1 MGKAANTG
9 NEDDGAAG
17 RMNNPYRKPIPG
29 SSSTTTNI
37 HGATVDVPTT
47 EDDTKAAEPIER
59 CSRNKNEEEHNINE
73 EEEDDDELEET
84 QTVLKAAAS
93 YAGMM
98 IQKNYNNSNRKNPQP
113 LPSPSSS
120 AAIAKELPDASLR
133 AEEDESSVEQVLVKA
148 SEDMMEAKAGNE
160 NEEENECVAGE
171 DAKAGNE
178 NDSGFVPEQQNSSK
192 NLNPS
197 QSRKASL
204 SESQSRTS
212 SATSQTAAFSDV
224 PGAYRVASSSTRSSS
239 IEIEANE
246 SSDFSNT
253 TETNENSGIT
263 TAETADVDVDAD
275 VEATA
280 GGGGAATEN
289 HPVSTAYLV
298 QDKLAEVVEIKP
310 FYQRKEGRRTIALV
324 TFLLVA
330 MAVLLGVFLTLAR
343 RRKQDAELDE
353 QQLDEQLVPSMS
365 PSQAPTFDPR
375 PTLQVVQDRGV
386 VKCGIEDV
394 DEGGDE
400 KFGKY
405 QMDFCRGL
413 AAVLFGD
420 PARFSPVS
428 VGDDRYEKLLR
439 REVDVLFAG
448 DTFTL
453 EKAIKEPTTGSA
465 LAFGHPFYTAAVVYA
480 GPDTYVQCA
489 SNQKRSD
496 ECQDLSICAV
506 DTPDLVLL
514 LPQYFPASFIIFEPF
529 PIMEEYLKDGT
540 CNVIVSDTYRLSSS
554 SLQQYIDNGTF
565 VISDYHISRNLLSS
579 VVRVGDFEW
588 YDIVDAA
595 RLSRFRATQ
604 MGIHQNISAC
614 NENAKQPSSIET
626 IEAKNSVSIY
636 KSSICVGNSV
646 EIFQRSL
653 GETVISFDTFL
664 SAIDAPTFGS
674 LECSDCADV
683 LNSGKLKTIR
693 ERGHL
698 NCAVYLDPVHN
709 LTRSSLA
716 TLMNDKFCQLL
727 GVVIFQG
734 DPDATNTTYIDNL
747 DYRVF
752 PREYD
757 VVAGAGWEGKMGNT
771 WDPTNAGSMS
781 FSSPYFIH
789 DKYRYNGKI
798 YDGLGLHMSYA
809 IDNEDHSLLALST
822 AVIIATVYAQRQGI
836 IKATHSD
843 MPLIYLF
850 GDSLTFMLRDLIAY
864 GGNYDEIINEAF
876 ANSDGAT
883 EIGWNTVIPNW
894 AFAAKTPVLYC
905 DFTGHC
911 PPCQWIDVN
920 GYQVCVWFGA
930 Y

>member
-1 MGKAANTG
+1 MSSEEEQSRRSSKTTMTTTTNTTSSSRQRQTKAASTG

-37 HGATVDVPTT
+37 HGATVAVPTT
-47 EDDTKAAEPIER
+47 EDDTKAAVPIER

-93 YAGMM
+93 YAEMM
-98 IQKNYNNSNRKNPQP
+98 IQKNMNTALIQKQAPISYHRNINSTNNSNSNSNNNNNSNRKNPQP

-133 AEEDESSVEQVLVKA
+133 TEEDESSVEQVLVKA

-212 SATSQTAAFSDV
+212 SATSQTAAFSYI

-253 TETNENSGIT
+253 TAGIT

-353 QQLDEQLVPSMS
+353 QLVPSMS

-400 KFGKY
+400 KYGKY

-428 VGDDRYEKLLR
+428 VGDDRYEKLLG

-453 EKAIKEPTTGSA
+453 EKAIKEVRTNIYIYTS
-465 LAFGHPFYTAAVVYA
+465 LAFRIRKRMFANAI
-480 GPDTYVQCA
+480 QCFSCLVKIADNWFRACVWA
-489 SNQKRSD
+489 S
-496 ECQDLSICAV
+496 V
-506 DTPDLVLL
+506 
-514 LPQYFPASFIIFEPF
+514 
-529 PIMEEYLKDGT
+529 
-540 CNVIVSDTYRLSSS
+540 LSSC
-554 SLQQYIDNGTF
+554 
-565 VISDYHISRNLLSS
+565 SR
-579 VVRVGDFEW
+579 
-588 YDIVDAA
+588 
-595 RLSRFRATQ
+595 
-604 MGIHQNISAC
+604 
-614 NENAKQPSSIET
+614 
-626 IEAKNSVSIY
+626 
-636 KSSICVGNSV
+636 
-646 EIFQRSL
+646 
-653 GETVISFDTFL
+653 
-664 SAIDAPTFGS
+664 
-674 LECSDCADV
+674 
-683 LNSGKLKTIR
+683 
-693 ERGHL
+693 
-698 NCAVYLDPVHN
+698 
-709 LTRSSLA
+709 
-716 TLMNDKFCQLL
+716 
-727 GVVIFQG
+727 
-734 DPDATNTTYIDNL
+734 
-747 DYRVF
+747 
-752 PREYD
+752 
-757 VVAGAGWEGKMGNT
+757 
-771 WDPTNAGSMS
+771 
-781 FSSPYFIH
+781 
-789 DKYRYNGKI
+789 
-798 YDGLGLHMSYA
+798 
-809 IDNEDHSLLALST
+809 
-822 AVIIATVYAQRQGI
+822 
-836 IKATHSD
+836 
-843 MPLIYLF
+843 
-850 GDSLTFMLRDLIAY
+850 LRR
-864 GGNYDEIINEAF
+864 
-876 ANSDGAT
+876 
-883 EIGWNTVIPNW
+883 P
-894 AFAAKTPVLYC
+894 
-905 DFTGHC
+905 
-911 PPCQWIDVN
+911 
-920 GYQVCVWFGA
+920 
-930 Y
+930 